1 MNIKIFY
8 NKEILPFINK
18 LTKPTDS
25 VKKLFEKQN
34 ELYSRLNEINF
45 DFLNFSDKLYY
56 FCIALTLHSVYRLF
70 YFSFID
76 LKQSLYLLKNSSI
89 RAGAKLALKKMKKND
104 GSYEKNEEEMNS
116 INSYQTQLWIDIG
129 KSVEELTDVSCVIR
143 DKKLY
148 RKSRLLVMEISKK
161 MYDKNFN
168 KKKVTSE
175 SLSKFDAVFAGYL
188 KIKLLPK
195 SFITKI
201 MPLINFLKL
210 YNSGKF
216 LQTVSDY
223 LLLNFYKS
231 QKIKTELQPEI
242 DYKTCTYYLNLASR
256 YKFISD
262 PLIKQILFLIAK
274 QNEKTK
280 MSALE
285 QNLRFVK
292 GLIGLKPDLLLQYP
306 GFIFCLYEKLEKFDF
321 NTLALL
327 FDCEKYNKTHNFD
340 YELLNNFGYNVLTS
354 LASEAGVSQAYDEKV
369 EMCYQKNCNQNLL
382 CTFIYIG
389 VLKLLAEKK
398 DRYSEIIKQL
408 IKGISQKKHND
419 FSYLIENLNNFS
431 KQFAFNKKSPFE
443 NLSFVNQKDS
453 AFDINEVAVNILYM
467 LLHADSLD
475 AIYHE
480 INFVR
485 EQQKKVL
492 ECIANRNFTYNSKD
506 EADDVIKR
514 DNQNRKFLKEIDFGF
529 NFEFL
534 QRPDCFKISG
544 FKYGVRR
551 KMTCKLFSEID
562 KKYENFHTYQTKR
575 NKHKIDYEEDYRITN
590 TNRFSNYYLYL
601 DRNAYTHHS
610 DDFPFLDDSKPKQT
624 FFEVLNDVLC
634 FFDKKLDSKIN
645 EAEKIIFQK
654 YGSLLWELIYNI
666 LCKFAPEFSFSWEE
680 SGKLFNEI
688 FETVRDK
695 DGNKI
700 SKLKNKYNDMASY
713 FSLEQNLTD
722 EEIYLLKKVLKFA
735 FLCDTDV
742 VSANKV
748 SIMLYLMY
756 MTIKLTK
763 IQNL

>member
-274 QNEKTK
+274 QNEKKK

-306 GFIFCLYEKLEKFDF
+306 GFNFSLYEKLEKFDF

-354 LASEAGVSQAYDEKV
+354 LASEAGVSQSYDEKV

-419 FSYLIENLNNFS
+419 FSYLIKILNRFS
-431 KQFAFNKKSPFE
+431 KQFGFNKEKSFE
-443 NLSFVNQKDS
+443 NISFINQKDS

-467 LLHADSLD
+467 LLHVDSQD
-475 AIYHE
+475 AMYHE

-485 EQQKKVL
+485 EQQLKVL
-492 ECIANRNFTYNSKD
+492 ECIPNKYFRYDCQQDADNVINRD
-506 EADDVIKR
+506 EK
-514 DNQNRKFLKEIDFGF
+514 NMNLLKEIDFGF
-529 NFEFL
+529 NFEIL
-534 QRPDCFKISG
+534 ERPDCFKIPG

-562 KKYENFHTYQTKR
+562 KEYSKPRSIRTESYKWKINYAETYK
-575 NKHKIDYEEDYRITN
+575 ITN
-590 TNRFSNYYLYL
+590 RNRFLNYYLYL

-610 DDFPFLDDSKPKQT
+610 DDFAILDDSKPKQI
-624 FFEVLNDVLC
+624 FFDALNEVLI
-634 FFDKKLDSKIN
+634 FFREKLDSN
-645 EAEKIIFQK
+645 LEETEKTIYQH
-654 YGSLLWELIYNI
+654 YANWLWSLMFTV
-666 LCKFAPEFSFSWEE
+666 LCKFAPEFSFTWEE
-680 SGKLFNEI
+680 AGKLFDEI
-688 FETVRDK
+688 FDSEK
-695 DGNKI
+695 DGNGKYTI
-700 SKLKNKYNDMASY
+700 SLKKKYNSRASD
-713 FSLEQNLTD
+713 FSLEQTLSEAERD
-722 EEIYLLKKVLKFA
+722 VLKRILKFA
-735 FLCDTDV
+735 FLCDSDV
-742 VSANKV
+742 ISENKV

-763 IQNL
+763 IKNS